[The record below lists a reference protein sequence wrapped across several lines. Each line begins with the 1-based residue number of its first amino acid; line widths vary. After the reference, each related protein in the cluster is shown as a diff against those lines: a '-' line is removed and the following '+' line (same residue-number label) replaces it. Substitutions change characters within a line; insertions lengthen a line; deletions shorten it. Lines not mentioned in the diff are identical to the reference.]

1 MFNISVNAPI
11 LTTGE
16 YMQHER
22 NRDIGQL
29 IDSHQAITIA
39 NWWQSASGVG
49 SIMAEFASGS
59 EVDNE
64 LLLMDIDATLQI
76 AYSENAS
83 ESEIELLGRLMD
95 WVESFSLDA

>member
-1 MFNISVNAPI
+1 MFNISASGKI

-16 YMQHER
+16 YLEHER

-39 NWWQSASGVG
+39 SWWQAPGGVG
-49 SIMAEFASGS
+49 SIMAEFASGC

-64 LLLMDIDATLQI
+64 LLLEDIEATQDE
-76 AYSENAS
+76 AYASNAS
-83 ESEIELLGRLMD
+83 ESDIEQLGRLMD